1 MLKCPYYNT
10 ETLLVLG
17 QVQEAANAFKE
28 QGVHFVIA
36 SEKDNEAE
44 LKELKLEDSGEDVNV
59 AYFASPKSRYA
70 MEPTDEFNAHVLTQF
85 VQQVLNGE
93 VQPVIKS
100 ELVPTKNPVRNVW
113 TVVGSTFE
121 QMVVKRKKDT
131 LLAFVAP
138 WCGHCKEFL
147 PVYQKLAESFKGEY
161 ETIQIAKIDG
171 TANDYPEQFAVTGFP
186 TLYYVPAGDYIAP
199 IAYSGDRSLDDM
211 TKFVHDNLLKSTL
224 AKDEL

>member
-1 MLKCPYYNT
+1 M
-10 ETLLVLG
+10 
-17 QVQEAANAFKE
+17 
-28 QGVHFVIA
+28 
-36 SEKDNEAE
+36 
-44 LKELKLEDSGEDVNV
+44 KLEDSGEDVNA

-70 MEPTDEFNAHVLTQF
+70 MEPTDEFNAEVLTEF
-85 VQQVLNGE
+85 VQQVLFGQ
-93 VQPVIKS
+93 VKPVIKS
-100 ELVPTKNPVRNVW
+100 ELVPAKNPIKNLW
-113 TVVGSTFE
+113 TIVGSTFE
-121 QMVVKRKKDT
+121 EIVVQRKKDT

-147 PVYQKLAESFKGEY
+147 PVYQKLAESFKVESDK
-161 ETIQIAKIDG
+161 IQIAKIDG

-186 TLYYVPAGDYIAP
+186 TLYYVPAADYLAP